1 MKMKRNLSHL
11 STLTAVGLIL
21 AAGPSLAQTA
31 DVTEGGGSAGTT
43 EASAPAE
50 SGGNTTNEGA
60 FQALSPGG
68 QKIARALFDAQKQ
81 PATDGA
87 GGTGSTTG
95 GTSAT
100 TGADGAGTTEAAAS
114 LSLDDIAAAKASG
127 TGWGRVFKEMKAEG
141 LIAEKNLGQVISG
154 ANHRN
159 RLDAGDGTGT
169 DTGADTG
176 SGTTGTAAAATSAT
190 TTARPVSPSG
200 HRTKPVTV
208 TLANGATVVVGG
220 QGRGHAPRGDADAD
234 ATGSKSGTNRSHG
247 GGFGTAGGHGHK
259 QGLAADAAGR
269 DFGALLGNGVSAGNS
284 GHGSIN
290 SGPGSVNSG
299 PGSINSGHGSVT
311 AGSGVSHG
319 GGHGSGK
326 GSGR

>member
-11 STLTAVGLIL
+11 STLTAVSLIL

-50 SGGNTTNEGA
+50 SGSNTTNEGA

-100 TGADGAGTTEAAAS
+100 TGADGAGTTEAAAP

-159 RLDAGDGTGT
+159 RL
-169 DTGADTG
+169 TG
-176 SGTTGTAAAATSAT
+176 SGTPGTTAATST
-190 TTARPVSPSG
+190 TTTSLSVSPSG

-259 QGLAADAAGR
+259 QGLAAGAAGR
-269 DFGALLGNGVSAGNS
+269 DFGALLGNGVSAGNSGHGSVNS

>member
-1 MKMKRNLSHL
+1 MKRKLSHL

-43 EASAPAE
+43 ETSASAE

-87 GGTGSTTG
+87 GDTGGTG

-100 TGADGAGTTEAAAS
+100 TGAAGAGTTEAAAS

-176 SGTTGTAAAATSAT
+176 SGTTGTAAATTSAT
-190 TTARPVSPSG
+190 STSPSVSPSG
-200 HRTKPVTV
+200 HRTKPMTV

-220 QGRGHAPRGDADAD
+220 QGRNHALRGDADAD

-259 QGLAADAAGR
+259 QGLAAGAAGR
-269 DFGALLGNGVSAGNS
+269 DFGALLGNGASAGNS

-290 SGPGSVNSG
+290 SGPGSM
-299 PGSINSGHGSVT
+299 NSGHGSVT

>member
-1 MKMKRNLSHL
+1 MKRTLSHL

-43 EASAPAE
+43 ETSASAE

-87 GGTGSTTG
+87 GDTGGTG

-100 TGADGAGTTEAAAS
+100 TGAAGAGTTEAAAS

-176 SGTTGTAAAATSAT
+176 SGTPGTTAATST
-190 TTARPVSPSG
+190 TTSPSVSPSG
-200 HRTKPVTV
+200 HRTKPMTV

-220 QGRGHAPRGDADAD
+220 QGRGHAPRGDAAAD

-247 GGFGTAGGHGHK
+247 GGFGTAGGHSHK
-259 QGLAADAAGR
+259 QGLAAGAAGR
-269 DFGALLGNGVSAGNS
+269 DFGALLGNGASAGNS

-290 SGPGSVNSG
+290 SGPGSM
-299 PGSINSGHGSVT
+299 NSGHGSVT

>member
-1 MKMKRNLSHL
+1 MERTLSRL

-43 EASAPAE
+43 ETSASAE
-50 SGGNTTNEGA
+50 SGGNSTTEGA

-68 QKIARALFDAQKQ
+68 QKIVRALFDAQKQ

-87 GGTGSTTG
+87 GDTG
-95 GTSAT
+95 GTGGSPAT
-100 TGADGAGTTEAAAS
+100 TGDTGAGTTEAAAP
-114 LSLDDIAAAKASG
+114 LSLDDIAAAKVSG
-127 TGWGRVFKEMKAEG
+127 SGWGRVFKEMKTEG

-176 SGTTGTAAAATSAT
+176 SGTPGTTAATST
-190 TTARPVSPSG
+190 TTTSLSVSPSG

-220 QGRGHAPRGDADAD
+220 QGRGHAPRGDAAAD
-234 ATGSKSGTNRSHG
+234 TTGSKFGTDRSHG

-259 QGLAADAAGR
+259 QGLAAGTAGR
-269 DFGALLGNGVSAGNS
+269 DFGALLGNGASAGNS

-290 SGPGSVNSG
+290 SGPGSM
-299 PGSINSGHGSVT
+299 NSGHGSVT
-311 AGSGVSHG
+311 AGSRVSHG
-319 GGHGSGK
+319 GGNGSGK